1 MEQLVDM
8 VKRMSVNDLSNQTN
22 AQISEQPIAS
32 GGYGNIGAEGINPME
47 LHVCAPGEDV
57 NDETME
63 VGISV
68 SRTRRTRQLTEKEK

>member
-1 MEQLVDM
+1 MVDLV
-8 VKRMSVNDLSNQTN
+8 KIMSVNDLSNQTN
-22 AQISEQPIAS
+22 AQVSEQLIAS
-32 GGYGNIGAEGINPME
+32 GGYGNTGAEGIKPME
-47 LHVCAPGEDV
+47 LHVFAPGEDV